1 MLEDIAILTGGTVIS
16 EEVGLE
22 LKDTTIEQLGR
33 AKSVKVQKENTV
45 IVDGAGDKDAIAGRI
60 AQIRAQMEE
69 TTSDFDKEKLQERLA
84 KLAGGVAVVRV
95 GAATETEMQEAKLRM
110 EDALAATK
118 AAVEEGIISGGGSA
132 YIHASKE
139 VAKLA
144 ATLEGDEKTGAN
156 IILKALE
163 APLSTIVVMG
173 CGNQQVE
180 KENPSVVSERAS
192 SVQDESEDGE
202 KEFLSTYQNIIITLP
217 EGWNVMRDEKIQ
229 CSFISE
235 DGESLEIS
243 YREGM
248 AKVILMDFPEDEE
261 SAENLLYPNEITGEN
276 SISDFMVKTAN
287 EGKDNESSFYRFQVK
302 NSQQI
307 PIAFFCGVKTENEG
321 YQIIWKKGSGSNDTQ
336 QIVPEILESLQ
347 FPDNELLTETFQTA
361 CKEQKRALEAENNS
375 DGVKK
380 QKGKKTVTCIS
391 PVNVRTEPNVSTSQV
406 IGALTTGEE
415 VEMLG
420 KENGWYKISYE
431 GKTAYVYEDYVK
443 EKEN

>member
-1 MLEDIAILTGGTVIS
+1 MRNR
-16 EEVGLE
+16 
-22 LKDTTIEQLGR
+22 K
-33 AKSVKVQKENTV
+33 NC
-45 IVDGAGDKDAIAGRI
+45 
-60 AQIRAQMEE
+60 
-69 TTSDFDKEKLQERLA
+69 LA
-84 KLAGGVAVVRV
+84 VLLM
-95 GAATETEMQEAKLRM
+95 T
-110 EDALAATK
+110 
-118 AAVEEGIISGGGSA
+118 
-132 YIHASKE
+132 
-139 VAKLA
+139 
-144 ATLEGDEKTGAN
+144 
-156 IILKALE
+156 
-163 APLSTIVVMG
+163 TIVVMG
-173 CGNQQVE
+173 CGNQQVK
-180 KENPSVVSERAS
+180 KENPSAVSERAS

-248 AKVILMDFPEDEE
+248 AKVVLMDFPENEE
-261 SAENLLYPNEITGEN
+261 SAEKLLYPNEITGEN

-347 FPDNELLTETFQTA
+347 FPDNELLTETLQTA
-361 CKEQKRALEAENNS
+361 CQEQKSALEAENSS

-391 PVNVRTEPNVSTSQV
+391 PVNVRTEPNISTSQV

>member
-1 MLEDIAILTGGTVIS
+1 MRNR
-16 EEVGLE
+16 
-22 LKDTTIEQLGR
+22 K
-33 AKSVKVQKENTV
+33 NC
-45 IVDGAGDKDAIAGRI
+45 
-60 AQIRAQMEE
+60 
-69 TTSDFDKEKLQERLA
+69 LA
-84 KLAGGVAVVRV
+84 VLLM
-95 GAATETEMQEAKLRM
+95 T
-110 EDALAATK
+110 
-118 AAVEEGIISGGGSA
+118 
-132 YIHASKE
+132 
-139 VAKLA
+139 
-144 ATLEGDEKTGAN
+144 
-156 IILKALE
+156 
-163 APLSTIVVMG
+163 TIVVMG
-173 CGNQQVE
+173 CGNQQVK
-180 KENPSVVSERAS
+180 KENPSAVSERAS

-202 KEFLSTYQNIIITLP
+202 KEFLSTYQNITITLP

-235 DGESLEIS
+235 EGESLEIS

>member
-1 MLEDIAILTGGTVIS
+1 MRNR
-16 EEVGLE
+16 
-22 LKDTTIEQLGR
+22 K
-33 AKSVKVQKENTV
+33 NC
-45 IVDGAGDKDAIAGRI
+45 
-60 AQIRAQMEE
+60 
-69 TTSDFDKEKLQERLA
+69 LA
-84 KLAGGVAVVRV
+84 VLLM
-95 GAATETEMQEAKLRM
+95 T
-110 EDALAATK
+110 
-118 AAVEEGIISGGGSA
+118 
-132 YIHASKE
+132 
-139 VAKLA
+139 
-144 ATLEGDEKTGAN
+144 
-156 IILKALE
+156 
-163 APLSTIVVMG
+163 TIVVMG

-180 KENPSVVSERAS
+180 KENPSAVSERAS
-192 SVQDESEDGE
+192 NVQDESEDGE

-261 SAENLLYPNEITGEN
+261 NAENLLYPNEITGEN

-302 NSQQI
+302 NS
-307 PIAFFCGVKTENEG
+307 
-321 YQIIWKKGSGSNDTQ
+321 
-336 QIVPEILESLQ
+336 LQ

-361 CKEQKRALEAENNS
+361 CQEQKRALKAENNS

>member
-1 MLEDIAILTGGTVIS
+1 MRNRKNCLAVLLMTAIVITGC
-16 EEVGLE
+16 E
-22 LKDTTIEQLGR
+22 
-33 AKSVKVQKENTV
+33 
-45 IVDGAGDKDAIAGRI
+45 
-60 AQIRAQMEE
+60 
-69 TTSDFDKEKLQERLA
+69 
-84 KLAGGVAVVRV
+84 
-95 GAATETEMQEAKLRM
+95 
-110 EDALAATK
+110 
-118 AAVEEGIISGGGSA
+118 
-132 YIHASKE
+132 
-139 VAKLA
+139 
-144 ATLEGDEKTGAN
+144 
-156 IILKALE
+156 
-163 APLSTIVVMG
+163 
-173 CGNQQVE
+173 NQQAE
-180 KENPSVVSERAS
+180 KENPSVVAQKTS
-192 SVQDESEDGE
+192 SVQNESEDGE
-202 KEFLSTYQNIIITLP
+202 KNFLSTYQNIAVTLP
-217 EGWNVMRDEKIQ
+217 EGWNVTKDEKIQ
-229 CSFISE
+229 CSFVSE

-248 AKVILMDFPEDEE
+248 AKVVLMDFPENEE
-261 SAENLLYPNEITGEN
+261 SAEKLLYPNEITGEN

-302 NSQQI
+302 NSLQI

-361 CKEQKRALEAENNS
+361 CKEQKRALEVENNS

>member
-1 MLEDIAILTGGTVIS
+1 MRNR
-16 EEVGLE
+16 
-22 LKDTTIEQLGR
+22 K
-33 AKSVKVQKENTV
+33 NC
-45 IVDGAGDKDAIAGRI
+45 
-60 AQIRAQMEE
+60 
-69 TTSDFDKEKLQERLA
+69 LA
-84 KLAGGVAVVRV
+84 VLLM
-95 GAATETEMQEAKLRM
+95 T
-110 EDALAATK
+110 
-118 AAVEEGIISGGGSA
+118 
-132 YIHASKE
+132 
-139 VAKLA
+139 
-144 ATLEGDEKTGAN
+144 
-156 IILKALE
+156 
-163 APLSTIVVMG
+163 TIVVMG

-180 KENPSVVSERAS
+180 KENSSAVSERAS
-192 SVQDESEDGE
+192 NVQDESEDGE

-248 AKVILMDFPEDEE
+248 AKVALMDFPEDEE

-302 NSQQI
+302 NSLQI

-361 CKEQKRALEAENNS
+361 CQE
-375 DGVKK
+375 
-380 QKGKKTVTCIS
+380 GKKTVTCIS

>member
-1 MLEDIAILTGGTVIS
+1 MRNR
-16 EEVGLE
+16 
-22 LKDTTIEQLGR
+22 K
-33 AKSVKVQKENTV
+33 NC
-45 IVDGAGDKDAIAGRI
+45 
-60 AQIRAQMEE
+60 
-69 TTSDFDKEKLQERLA
+69 LA
-84 KLAGGVAVVRV
+84 VLLM
-95 GAATETEMQEAKLRM
+95 T
-110 EDALAATK
+110 
-118 AAVEEGIISGGGSA
+118 
-132 YIHASKE
+132 
-139 VAKLA
+139 
-144 ATLEGDEKTGAN
+144 
-156 IILKALE
+156 
-163 APLSTIVVMG
+163 TIVVMG

-180 KENPSVVSERAS
+180 KENSSAVSERAS
-192 SVQDESEDGE
+192 NVQDKSEDGE

-248 AKVILMDFPEDEE
+248 AKVALMDFPEDEE

-302 NSQQI
+302 NSLQI

-361 CKEQKRALEAENNS
+361 CQEQKRALEAENNS

-380 QKGKKTVTCIS
+380 QKGKNQKWEFTRMGQDFV
-391 PVNVRTEPNVSTSQV
+391 
-406 IGALTTGEE
+406 
-415 VEMLG
+415 
-420 KENGWYKISYE
+420 
-431 GKTAYVYEDYVK
+431 
-443 EKEN
+443 

>member
-1 MLEDIAILTGGTVIS
+1 MRNR
-16 EEVGLE
+16 
-22 LKDTTIEQLGR
+22 K
-33 AKSVKVQKENTV
+33 NC
-45 IVDGAGDKDAIAGRI
+45 
-60 AQIRAQMEE
+60 
-69 TTSDFDKEKLQERLA
+69 LA
-84 KLAGGVAVVRV
+84 VLLM
-95 GAATETEMQEAKLRM
+95 T
-110 EDALAATK
+110 
-118 AAVEEGIISGGGSA
+118 
-132 YIHASKE
+132 
-139 VAKLA
+139 
-144 ATLEGDEKTGAN
+144 
-156 IILKALE
+156 
-163 APLSTIVVMG
+163 TIVVMG

-180 KENPSVVSERAS
+180 KENSSAVSERAS
-192 SVQDESEDGE
+192 NVQDESEDGE

-248 AKVILMDFPEDEE
+248 AKVALMDFPEDE
-261 SAENLLYPNEITGEN
+261 
-276 SISDFMVKTAN
+276 
-287 EGKDNESSFYRFQVK
+287 
-302 NSQQI
+302 
-307 PIAFFCGVKTENEG
+307 EG

-361 CKEQKRALEAENNS
+361 CQEQKRALEAENNS

-406 IGALTTGEE
+406 IGALMTGEE

>member
-1 MLEDIAILTGGTVIS
+1 MRNR
-16 EEVGLE
+16 
-22 LKDTTIEQLGR
+22 K
-33 AKSVKVQKENTV
+33 NC
-45 IVDGAGDKDAIAGRI
+45 
-60 AQIRAQMEE
+60 
-69 TTSDFDKEKLQERLA
+69 LA
-84 KLAGGVAVVRV
+84 VLLM
-95 GAATETEMQEAKLRM
+95 T
-110 EDALAATK
+110 
-118 AAVEEGIISGGGSA
+118 
-132 YIHASKE
+132 
-139 VAKLA
+139 
-144 ATLEGDEKTGAN
+144 
-156 IILKALE
+156 
-163 APLSTIVVMG
+163 TIVVMG

-180 KENPSVVSERAS
+180 KENPSAVSERAS
-192 SVQDESEDGE
+192 NVQDESEDGE

-261 SAENLLYPNEITGEN
+261 SAENLLQV
-276 SISDFMVKTAN
+276 SRTAVW
-287 EGKDNESSFYRFQVK
+287 KVIKQL
-302 NSQQI
+302 
-307 PIAFFCGVKTENEG
+307 ENEG

-361 CKEQKRALEAENNS
+361 CKEQKRALEVENNS

>member
-1 MLEDIAILTGGTVIS
+1 MRNR
-16 EEVGLE
+16 
-22 LKDTTIEQLGR
+22 K
-33 AKSVKVQKENTV
+33 NC
-45 IVDGAGDKDAIAGRI
+45 
-60 AQIRAQMEE
+60 
-69 TTSDFDKEKLQERLA
+69 LA
-84 KLAGGVAVVRV
+84 VLLM
-95 GAATETEMQEAKLRM
+95 T
-110 EDALAATK
+110 
-118 AAVEEGIISGGGSA
+118 
-132 YIHASKE
+132 
-139 VAKLA
+139 
-144 ATLEGDEKTGAN
+144 
-156 IILKALE
+156 
-163 APLSTIVVMG
+163 TIVVMG

-192 SVQDESEDGE
+192 SVQDESEGGE
-202 KEFLSTYQNIIITLP
+202 KEFLSTYRNITITLP
-217 EGWNVMRDEKIQ
+217 EDWNVMRDEKIQ
-229 CSFISE
+229 CSFTSE

-261 SAENLLYPNEITGEN
+261 SAEKLIDQNEITGEN
-276 SISDFMVKTAN
+276 NISDFVAKTVN
-287 EGKDNESSFYRFQVK
+287 EGKSKESSFYRFWVK
-302 NSQQI
+302 NSLQI
-307 PIAFFCGVKTENEG
+307 PTAFFCGVKTENEG
-321 YQIIWKKGSGSNDTQ
+321 YQIIWKKGNGNNDTQ
-336 QIVPEILESLQ
+336 QTVQEILESLQ

-361 CKEQKRALEAENNS
+361 CQEQKRALEAENNS
-375 DGVKK
+375 DSVKK

>member
-1 MLEDIAILTGGTVIS
+1 MRNR
-16 EEVGLE
+16 
-22 LKDTTIEQLGR
+22 K
-33 AKSVKVQKENTV
+33 NC
-45 IVDGAGDKDAIAGRI
+45 
-60 AQIRAQMEE
+60 
-69 TTSDFDKEKLQERLA
+69 LA
-84 KLAGGVAVVRV
+84 VLLM
-95 GAATETEMQEAKLRM
+95 T
-110 EDALAATK
+110 
-118 AAVEEGIISGGGSA
+118 
-132 YIHASKE
+132 
-139 VAKLA
+139 
-144 ATLEGDEKTGAN
+144 
-156 IILKALE
+156 
-163 APLSTIVVMG
+163 TIVVMG

-180 KENPSVVSERAS
+180 KENPSAVYERAS
-192 SVQDESEDGE
+192 SVQDGSEDGE

-361 CKEQKRALEAENNS
+361 CQEQKRALEAENNS

-391 PVNVRTEPNVSTSQV
+391 PVNVRTEPNISTSQV
-406 IGALTTGEE
+406 LGALTTGKE